1 MDVPPVLPPDP
12 VPAGGPGQPT
22 DPPRP
27 IAGPVRG
34 GRFRGI
40 APWVAPAAVV
50 GLGALALLWHFEP
63 RGQFFFPR
71 CTFLQVTGLQ
81 CPGCGGLRATHALL
95 HGDVA
100 SAWRLNALWVAA
112 LPLGAWSAA
121 ALALERWTGRR
132 IPHPLGWRRAWI
144 PVVVA
149 ILAFGVLRNL

>member
-1 MDVPPVLPPDP
+1 M
-12 VPAGGPGQPT
+12 
-22 DPPRP
+22 
-27 IAGPVRG
+27 
-34 GRFRGI
+34 
-40 APWVAPAAVV
+40 
-50 GLGALALLWHFEP
+50 GLTLLWHFEP
-63 RGQFFFPR
+63 RGQLFFPR
-71 CTFLQVTGLQ
+71 CTLLQVTGLQ

-121 ALALERWTGRR
+121 ATALERWTGRR

-149 ILAFGVLRNL
+149 ILAFGLLRNL

>member
-1 MDVPPVLPPDP
+1 MDAPPVLPPDP
-12 VPAGGPGQPT
+12 VPAGGPGDAPGSAAPGPI
-22 DPPRP
+22 PPHRGWLP
-27 IAGPVRG
+27 VPFPVACLIAAG
-34 GRFRGI
+34 GL
-40 APWVAPAAVV
+40 V
-50 GLGALALLWHFEP
+50 GLTLLWHFEP

-121 ALALERWTGRR
+121 AMALERWTGRR

>member
-1 MDVPPVLPPDP
+1 MNAPPVLPPEP
-12 VPAGGPGQPT
+12 VPAGSANPPSGEVAATADPRVRTAMGPW
-22 DPPRP
+22 
-27 IAGPVRG
+27 I
-34 GRFRGI
+34 
-40 APWVAPAAVV
+40 AVV
-50 GLGALALLWHFEP
+50 ALAGLAVLALLWHFEP

-121 ALALERWTGRR
+121 SLALERWTGRQV
-132 IPHPLGWRRAWI
+132 PHPLGWRRAWI
-144 PVVVA
+144 AIVVA
-149 ILAFGVLRNL
+149 ILGFGVLRNL